1 VRADEPPAGTRQPDE
16 VRAEPRR
23 APAPPPPPPP
33 LDPPAGR
40 SLLTSPATPRPEAE
54 PHLSRTD
61 APTPTAALLP
71 DATLT
76 TERSVAQRERPPVP
90 GAAVPTAEAPGPADE
105 DPARRLAD
113 LVAESGLTPPSGG
126 RRRRRYR
133 EDGESDDV
141 LARVLGR

>member
-1 VRADEPPAGTRQPDE
+1 
-16 VRAEPRR
+16 
-23 APAPPPPPPP
+23 
-33 LDPPAGR
+33 
-40 SLLTSPATPRPEAE
+40 
-54 PHLSRTD
+54 
-61 APTPTAALLP
+61 
-71 DATLT
+71 
-76 TERSVAQRERPPVP
+76 
-90 GAAVPTAEAPGPADE
+90 VPTAEVPGPVDE

>member
-1 VRADEPPAGTRQPDE
+1 M
-16 VRAEPRR
+16 
-23 APAPPPPPPP
+23 
-33 LDPPAGR
+33 
-40 SLLTSPATPRPEAE
+40 
-54 PHLSRTD
+54 
-61 APTPTAALLP
+61 
-71 DATLT
+71 
-76 TERSVAQRERPPVP
+76 
-90 GAAVPTAEAPGPADE
+90 PTAEVPGPVDE